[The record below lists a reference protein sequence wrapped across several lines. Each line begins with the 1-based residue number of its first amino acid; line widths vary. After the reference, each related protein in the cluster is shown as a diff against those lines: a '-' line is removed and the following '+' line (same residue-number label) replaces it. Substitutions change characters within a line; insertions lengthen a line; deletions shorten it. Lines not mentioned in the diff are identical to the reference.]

1 MHDRI
6 EIAPGVLHHMDHAQ
20 AVYTGT
26 PAAVVAAGLARA
38 QDVDAPGIRTINPD
52 GSRAVR
58 GQNYGQGQAIGKK
71 VIQVRNVARSVTV
84 QVRVWLSHERL
95 EAIKAQRAREAACWP
110 FPMVVGSTPRGNPF
124 ASAQGGTTA
133 GGAGS

>member
-20 AVYTGT
+20 AVYTGK
-26 PAAVVAAGLARA
+26 PADIVAAGLARA
-38 QDVDAPGIRTINPD
+38 QDVDAPGVRTINPD
-52 GSRAVR
+52 GSRAKR
-58 GQNYGQGQAIGKK
+58 GQNYGQGQAVGKK

-95 EAIKAQRAREAACWP
+95 EAIKAQRALDAACWP
-110 FPMVVGSTPRGNPF
+110 FPMVVGSPPRGNPF
-124 ASAQGGTTA
+124 SSVQGGTTA
-133 GGAGS
+133 

>member
-1 MHDRI
+1 MQTRT

-95 EAIKAQRAREAACWP
+95 EAINAQRAREAARWP
-110 FPMVVGSTPRGNPF
+110 FPVVIGCPPRGNPF
-124 ASAQGGTTA
+124 ASDQRGIAA
-133 GGAGS
+133 

>member
-1 MHDRI
+1 MQPRT

-26 PAAVVAAGLARA
+26 PAAIVAAGLAKA

-58 GQNYGQGQAIGKK
+58 GQNYGQGQAVGKK
-71 VIQVRNVARSVTV
+71 VVQVRKVARSVTV

-95 EAIKAQRAREAACWP
+95 EAIKAQRAPDAARWP
-110 FPMVVGSTPRGNPF
+110 FPLVVGSPPRGNPF
-124 ASAQGGTTA
+124 ASVQGGTTA
-133 GGAGS
+133 

>member
-1 MHDRI
+1 MHDRV
-6 EIAPGVLHHMDHAQ
+6 EISPGVYRHMDHAQ

-26 PAAVVAAGLARA
+26 PAAIVAAGLAKA

-58 GQNYGQGQAIGKK
+58 GQNYGKGQAVGKK

-84 QVRVWLSHERL
+84 QVRVWLSPESRAAA
-95 EAIKAQRAREAACWP
+95 EAQRVREAACWP
-110 FPMVVGSTPRGNPF
+110 FPVVHGMRLLHTEVS
-124 ASAQGGTTA
+124 
-133 GGAGS
+133 GARA

>member
-1 MHDRI
+1 MQTRT

-110 FPMVVGSTPRGNPF
+110 FPLVVGSPPRGNPF
-124 ASAQGGTTA
+124 ASDQRGIAA
-133 GGAGS
+133 

>member
-1 MHDRI
+1 MHDRV
-6 EIAPGVLHHMDHAQ
+6 EISPGVFHHIDHAQ

-26 PAAVVAAGLARA
+26 PAAIVAAGLAKA

-71 VIQVRNVARSVTV
+71 IIQVRNVARSVTV

-95 EAIKAQRAREAACWP
+95 EAIKAQRARETACWP
-110 FPMVVGSTPRGNPF
+110 FPVVIGCPPRGNPF
-124 ASAQGGTTA
+124 ASDQGGTTA
-133 GGAGS
+133 

>member
-6 EIAPGVLHHMDHAQ
+6 EIAPGVVRHLDHRQ

-26 PAAVVAAGLARA
+26 PAAIVAAGLAKA